1 MIATTLPVRTEDA
14 PPQVPIEIVSTRGRG
29 DRTFFRG
36 LGLSGFLVL
45 ALMASVGIFL
55 TYEALEAL
63 RVSGPSF
70 LTTSKWEPDA
80 GSSGFG
86 IAAIMPFTILIAFIA
101 VLIAAPIAHGDGAVH
116 HRGGADAAA
125 VVASSPWST

>member
-1 MIATTLPVRTEDA
+1 
-14 PPQVPIEIVSTRGRG
+14 
-29 DRTFFRG
+29 
-36 LGLSGFLVL
+36 
-45 ALMASVGIFL
+45 MASVGIFL

-86 IAAIMPFTILIAFIA
+86 IAAILPFTILIAFIA
-101 VLIAAPIAHGDGAVH
+101 VLIAAPIATGTALFITE
-116 HRGGADAAA
+116 
-125 VVASSPWST
+125 VAPHACGRRSSRWST